1 MPRLIE
7 REKEILVL
15 LFCRNSPLSDIL
27 WRSIFI
33 QELISSRVALFGP
46 MFSSLGW
53 FRTWSIWRW
62 TWSSISTW
70 ISPPRQITD
79 RNNDENTS
87 VLDTERAFDISITFS
102 SLSPVTM
109 LDKNSV
115 KHKCCA
121 LQRWVLTNYRLTHGF
136 YRSHLAECQIFI
148 NNTTTATWI
157 FEIPWNPEP
166 FWIGI

>member
-1 MPRLIE
+1 MLYFLAWASLLLVDSRLA
-7 REKEILVL
+7 
-15 LFCRNSPLSDIL
+15 C
-27 WRSIFI
+27 
-33 QELISSRVALFGP
+33 
-46 MFSSLGW
+46 
-53 FRTWSIWRW
+53 
-62 TWSSISTW
+62 SSISTW
-70 ISPPRQITD
+70 ISPANQITEI
-79 RNNDENTS
+79 NNDENTNA
-87 VLDTERAFDISITFS
+87 LDTERAFDISIIFS

-157 FEIPWNPEP
+157 FEIPWNDVVVLDWLINGGMGGGW
-166 FWIGI
+166 FTTGGLTSGIKKRFETSWGKQPVSSRDVFHLLFIV